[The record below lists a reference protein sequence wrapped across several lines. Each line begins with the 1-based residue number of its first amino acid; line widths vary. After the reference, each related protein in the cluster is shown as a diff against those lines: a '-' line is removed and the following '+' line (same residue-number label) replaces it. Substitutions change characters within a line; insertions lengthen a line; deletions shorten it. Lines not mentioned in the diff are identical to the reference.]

1 MKKIVC
7 FLLSISIGLIFAGCS
22 ANQTSATSSLENTS
36 SVPSAF
42 ASESSTVCSEPE
54 AEVSSSPETESSSE
68 PVSSILPISSVQPAA
83 PSSTPS
89 VLKPSVSV
97 SKAPSPQKPSVQT
110 VSKTPTTQ
118 KPSATVS
125 KMPSPQKPTAT
136 VSKAPT
142 PQKPVTTT
150 PQSQT
155 VWISQTGKKYHSN
168 PDCSNMKNPI
178 KTTLEKAKA
187 AGRTPCKK
195 CY

>member
-1 MKKIVC
+1 MGMFWLKKIVC

-97 SKAPSPQKPSVQT
+97 SKAPSPQKP
-110 VSKTPTTQ
+110 
-118 KPSATVS
+118 
-125 KMPSPQKPTAT
+125 TAT